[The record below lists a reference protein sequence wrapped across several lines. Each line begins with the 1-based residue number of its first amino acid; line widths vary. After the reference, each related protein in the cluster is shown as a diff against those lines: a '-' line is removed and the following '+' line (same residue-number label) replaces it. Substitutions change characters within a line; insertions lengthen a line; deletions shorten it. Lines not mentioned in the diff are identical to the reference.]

1 MRWTAPIL
9 TFALLAC
16 KTTDDAPIETGLD
29 SDVNEVV
36 DVDGDGFAA
45 EEDCD
50 DEDAA
55 VNPEATETCDGV
67 DQDCDGETDEGA
79 ADATAWP
86 VDEDG
91 DGYGSA
97 TGSVLACEPPEGTP
111 ELLGD
116 CDDADDGV
124 YPGAVEVC
132 GDDDLNCDGEP
143 SNLDT
148 DGDGTIDC
156 EDCAPEDALISPD
169 ATETCDG
176 VDQDCDGETD
186 EEATDASTFYAD
198 ADADGFGD
206 ADSPVAACGLSD
218 GLSEDDTDCNDA
230 DALVN
235 PDTACDYVVQ
245 IRAPGTTA
253 LTVIS
258 GEDTTVSVSGASPVS
273 LTAGMPAATMVIA
286 AGDYVLR
293 ADAPFLTNMVTTST
307 GGDQLLSA
315 RDLDGEYLSDTLYTW
330 AGEHVWVVNPS
341 ASDIDVTLD
350 LWDGAA
356 WGMVTADVAAAGASL
371 SFSGLADG
379 VYRLT
384 ASAPVLG
391 WGAAVDN
398 PENHFE
404 QLVGVNGGFF
414 DNQVVWS
421 LPEVIGKP
429 GLTGLCVESSGCS
442 YSVSAGGSTLAAGA
456 LNLGEGFSTYV
467 SASTLYT
474 IDLTGAVLVR
484 DESSPSGFTSGDGTC
499 MDADLAPGLSGEH
512 YDTEFVLQAT
522 TGTAT
527 SYPIR
532 RTDLTAAVYEDGTTL
547 TVESWSAGAW
557 STVTT
562 ASGDA
567 GDMVGLGDDY
577 SAAAVLRVTSS
588 APIHL
593 QMTHTTSEFA
603 WTAFSD
609 HYAD

>member
-9 TFALLAC
+9 TFALFAC
-16 KTTDDAPIETGLD
+16 KTQDDVPTETGIDSEINDFVDLD
-29 SDVNEVV
+29 A
-36 DVDGDGFAA
+36 DGFVSD
-45 EEDCD
+45 EDCD
-50 DEDAA
+50 DDNAA
-55 VNPEATETCDGV
+55 VNPAATETCDGV
-67 DQDCDGETDEGA
+67 DQDCDGEIDEGA

-91 DGYGSA
+91 DGYASA
-97 TGSVLACEPPEGTP
+97 TGAVIACEPPEGTP

-116 CDDADDGV
+116 CDDDDDGV
-124 YPGAVEVC
+124 YPGAPEDC
-132 GDDDLNCDGEP
+132 GDGDLNCDGEP
-143 SNLDT
+143 SDLDT
-148 DGDGTIDC
+148 DGDGAIDC
-156 EDCAPEDALISPD
+156 EDCGPDDALISPD

-176 VDQDCDGETD
+176 VDQDCDGEID
-186 EEATDASTFYAD
+186 EDATDASTFYTD
-198 ADADGFGD
+198 SDGDGFGD
-206 ADSPVAACGLSD
+206 ADAPLAACALTE

-230 DALVN
+230 DAAVN

-253 LTVIS
+253 LTLIS
-258 GEDTTVSVSGASPVS
+258 AEDTTVSLSGLSPVS
-273 LTAGMPAATMVIA
+273 LTAGNPAAMMVIA

-293 ADAPFLTNMVTTST
+293 ADAPFLTNMVTTSS

-315 RDLDGEYLSDTLYTW
+315 RDLDGAYLSDTLYTW

-350 LWDGAA
+350 LWDGSA
-356 WGMVTADVAAAGASL
+356 WALVTADVVAAGASL
-371 SFSGLADG
+371 SFSDLADG
-379 VYRLT
+379 VYRVT

-391 WGAAVDN
+391 WGAALDN
-398 PENHFE
+398 PENHLE
-404 QLVGVNGGFF
+404 QLVGTNGGFF
-414 DNQVVWS
+414 DSQVLWS
-421 LPEVIGKP
+421 LPELIGKP

-442 YSVSAGGSTLAAGA
+442 YSVSAGGSTLDAGA
-456 LNLGEGFSTYV
+456 LDLGEGFSMYV
-467 SASTLYT
+467 SANTLYT

-484 DESSPSGFTSGDGTC
+484 DESSPSGYTSGDGTC
-499 MDADLAPGLSGEH
+499 MDADLAPGRSGDH
-512 YDTEFVLQAT
+512 YDTEFVLQAA

-527 SYPIR
+527 SYPVR
-532 RTDLTAAVYEDGTTL
+532 RTDLTAAVYADGTTL
-547 TVESWSAGAW
+547 TVESWSGGAW
-557 STVTT
+557 SAVMT

-567 GDMVGLGDDY
+567 GDMVSLGDDY

-603 WTAFSD
+603 WAAFSD